1 MINKA
6 ELKAHILDLR
16 KRYRYETDPAE
27 RSRLTA
33 THARLMVAYRQMTG
47 HTLDLSLIHI

>member
-6 ELKAHILDLR
+6 ELKSHIIDIR
-16 KRYRYETDPAE
+16 KRYRNETDPVE

-47 HTLDLSLIHI
+47 HTLD